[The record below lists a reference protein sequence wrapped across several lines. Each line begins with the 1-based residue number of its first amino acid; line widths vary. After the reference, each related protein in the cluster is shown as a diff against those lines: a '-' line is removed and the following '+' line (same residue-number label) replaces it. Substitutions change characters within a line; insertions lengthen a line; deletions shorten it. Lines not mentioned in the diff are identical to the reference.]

1 MEGAKFIVSSIATTS
16 GTKEYFDFIYPFSL
30 DSRLTAE
37 LSCAAGLPETS
48 R

>member
-30 DSRLTAE
+30 DSRLTGGAK
-37 LSCAAGLPETS
+37 LRGDFA
-48 R
+48 